1 MYYIKKNLKIGHM
14 SGLKLENVRNEEFA
28 IARVLIQTNGI
39 IAFDPFDPIM
49 CIEAKIY
56 TTCQVIGTKRCH
68 HLVKYAAKH
77 EYEKCWLS
85 TVGNCVLDSGY
96 LFNNRKSEV
105 TGNFKR

>member
-1 MYYIKKNLKIGHM
+1 M

-68 HLVKYAAKH
+68 HLVKYVVEH
-77 EYEKCWLS
+77 EYEKCCTASNNLPQWSSFYILS
-85 TVGNCVLDSGY
+85 SMY
-96 LFNNRKSEV
+96 LVK
-105 TGNFKR
+105 